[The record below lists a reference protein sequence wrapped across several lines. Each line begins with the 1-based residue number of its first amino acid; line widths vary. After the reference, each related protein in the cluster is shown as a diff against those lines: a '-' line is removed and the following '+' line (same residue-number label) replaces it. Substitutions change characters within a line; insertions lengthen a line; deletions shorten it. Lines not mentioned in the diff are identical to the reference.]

1 MHKFSCKFL
10 DGYLITYFIK
20 GILLRSVFNNKSD
33 SFVDLNKKILETFA
47 FYYFTFKILWSKD
60 LKFVNFSLLNNHWKW
75 NNRKSKQTSLMY

>member
-20 GILLRSVFNNKSD
+20 GILLRSAFNNKSD

-47 FYYFTFKILWSKD
+47 FYYFTFKIL
-60 LKFVNFSLLNNHWKW
+60 
-75 NNRKSKQTSLMY
+75 

>member
-33 SFVDLNKKILETFA
+33 SFVDLSKKILETFA
-47 FYYFTFKILWSKD
+47 FYYFTLSRYCEVKIW
-60 LKFVNFSLLNNHWKW
+60 SLLIF
-75 NNRKSKQTSLMY
+75 LC